1 MREPAALVLAV
12 ALAAASAATAQ
23 ERPAPEPAV
32 RTDRAGRQAVWV
44 HFKDK
49 GPAAEAMALAPRTVN
64 ARALARRAAR
74 GTQAAAGLEDA
85 PMRHE
90 YVAAVAARVDRV
102 RNVSRWL
109 NAMSVEAT
117 REQSAAIAAL
127 PFVARVEPVRRYRQ
141 RREALGDAAFAAASL
156 AAAADE
162 FRKSL
167 LLDYGTS
174 LGQVAQIGVTRL
186 HELRL
191 DGRGVIVAVL
201 DSGFDNLAHESLAP
215 ASILAT
221 RDFVN
226 GDADVSDTGDAGEGS
241 HGTATLSVLGGYRP
255 GQMIGPAYAASFLLA
270 KTENTES
277 ETPVEEDHWVAAV
290 EWAESLG
297 ADVISSSLGYLEFD
311 RPFASY
317 TAADMDGD
325 TALTT
330 RAADLAASR
339 GVVVVVSAGNAGPAP
354 GSNSLGAP
362 ADGDLVIAVGA
373 VTSAGA
379 RAPFSSV
386 GPTADGRIKPDVAA
400 QGVAV
405 KVARPDS
412 TTAYATANGTSFSC
426 PLVAGTA
433 ALLLQAK
440 PDATVDEISRALRTT
455 ASQAGRPDNL
465 LGFGIV
471 DAFAALRAL
480 GSFRLP

>member
-1 MREPAALVLAV
+1 MRAAATIVVAV
-12 ALAAASAATAQ
+12 VLAAASAAGAQ
-23 ERPAPEPAV
+23 ERPRDPV

-44 HFKDK
+44 YFKDK
-49 GPAAEAMALAPRTVN
+49 GPAAEAMTLAARTVN
-64 ARALARRAAR
+64 ARARARRASR
-74 GTQAAAGLEDA
+74 GTHAGASLEDA

-90 YVAAVAARVDRV
+90 YVAAVAALADRA

-109 NAMSVEAT
+109 NAMTVEAT
-117 REQSAAIAAL
+117 PAQVAAIAAL

-141 RREALGDAAFAAASL
+141 RREEAGDAARAAAAT
-156 AAAADE
+156 AALADE

-174 LGQVAQIGVTRL
+174 LGQVAQINVTRL

-201 DSGFDNLAHESLAP
+201 DSGFDNLTHEAF
-215 ASILAT
+215 ATTSILAT

-226 GDADVSDTGDAGEGS
+226 GDADVADTGDAGEGS

-255 GQMIGPAYAASFLLA
+255 GQIIGPAFAASFLLA
-270 KTENTES
+270 KTENTDS
-277 ETPVEEDHWVAAV
+277 ETPVEEDNWVAAV

-330 RAADLAASR
+330 RAADLAAAR

-373 VTSAGA
+373 VTSTGA
-379 RAPFSSV
+379 RASFSSV

-400 QGVAV
+400 QGVSV

-412 TTAYATANGTSFSC
+412 TGGYATANGTSFSC

-455 ASQAGRPDNL
+455 ASQASRPDNL
-465 LGFGIV
+465 LGFGVV